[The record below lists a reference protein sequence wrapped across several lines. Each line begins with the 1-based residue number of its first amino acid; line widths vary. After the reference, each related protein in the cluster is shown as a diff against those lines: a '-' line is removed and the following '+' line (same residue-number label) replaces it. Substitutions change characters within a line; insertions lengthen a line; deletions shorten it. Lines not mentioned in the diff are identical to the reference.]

1 MPIRVDTRDNL
12 RPKRPAANK
21 LPLRRHEVTPE
32 DRASNVEASSSEESE
47 EDIDNVLARLGKK
60 CEIADP
66 MERFV
71 KWYNGGLFLDGAE
84 SQEVSKHC
92 SSHLMHQTPV
102 TGASVGA
109 LGSTQRAKRRPDEA
123 LVELSANTKRTRP
136 THVAVGSQVIARHL
150 SGVASTPAD
159 PKRPTIVEGPH
170 ARGKRTAPRLP
181 PAKTTTSPTS
191 AAARPT
197 LHVKTASPATKRLAA
212 VKQAASRPPPTT
224 AKSTETE
231 AHPKKKPTAGKR
243 KVPPALK
250 PAPARTRIFYAR
262 RAKETSESALAPG
275 RLPS

>member
-71 KWYNGGLFLDGAE
+71 KWYNDVNYHLNAGSLDNISSLDGAE
-84 SQEVSKHC
+84 SQE
-92 SSHLMHQTPV
+92 TPV

-109 LGSTQRAKRRPDEA
+109 LGSTQRAKP
-123 LVELSANTKRTRP
+123 
-136 THVAVGSQVIARHL
+136 
-150 SGVASTPAD
+150 
-159 PKRPTIVEGPH
+159 
-170 ARGKRTAPRLP
+170 
-181 PAKTTTSPTS
+181 KTTTSPTS